1 MNSRWIVCAA
11 TKITSNQG
19 KEILLVGPRHWDRT
33 MHLQYGLIDDSH
45 NIQYRDYEKDEQGF
59 IDQHGLFLTREE
71 AWTIAQENGQIKRR
85 VGGDERV
92 VAGETKYRLFS
103 ENLY

>member
-1 MNSRWIVCAA
+1 MKERWIVCAA
-11 TKITSNQG
+11 TKIVSNQG
-19 KEILLVGPRHWDRT
+19 KEILLIGPRHWDRT

-59 IDQHGLFLTREE
+59 IDQYGLFLTREE